1 MPEASRQE
9 FLDHDCLS
17 APQLR
22 GVLGGKGRGRMLSEH
37 GLQALVRDGVIPRPF
52 MLGKFRRWRWG
63 AVKAAI
69 QKLESKAAHAD

>member
-1 MPEASRQE
+1 MSDTPRTE
-9 FLDHDCLS
+9 FLEHVCLS

-22 GVLGGKGRGRMLSEH
+22 RLLGGKSNGEMLSEH

-63 AVKAAI
+63 AVRAALA
-69 QKLESKAAHAD
+69 KLESKAEA